1 MFIITG
7 LACLRRETFRR
18 GADDS
23 RPIATLPAGAVGSRG
38 RYLNLFLLLPSESF
52 WSLFLAKFSWKIDE
66 GQPPGAE
73 VRKGEKWI

>member
-1 MFIITG
+1 MVIITG

-23 RPIATLPAGAVGSRG
+23 QPIATLPAGAVGSRG
-38 RYLNLFLLLPSESF
+38 RYPNLFPLLPSES

-73 VRKGEKWI
+73 VGKGEKWI